1 MSITRA
7 GDFIYALRFVTLL
20 TKPWIEQE
28 AYKYGIIDAEGN
40 RLRRWRDLRTGEER
54 DAFTYF
60 HRIVF
65 NMKRLLQKVSGGDR
79 FLVNA
84 TASLLL
90 LKEEFADLELS
101 EASWKMIEESIY
113 NYEFII
119 EDTPVNVTGAA
130 VSTNSPKPL
139 GMAHR
144 KKKAVEEEPEVEKK
158 KVDEAKGVVDKNHGK
173 PPKPSKSGFV
183 EGQRVA
189 IDRGMGRTEFG
200 NIKYLDLKSGGDTG
214 ASIVFGDGHK
224 EYIPYKKIK
233 PIDDY
238 QTNPYLTK

>member
-1 MSITRA
+1 MSITRTT
-7 GDFIYALRFVTLL
+7 DFIYALRFVMLL

-54 DAFTYF
+54 DSFTYF

-90 LKEEFADLELS
+90 LKEEFAELELS
-101 EASWKMIEESIY
+101 EESWKLIEESIY
-113 NYEFII
+113 NYEFVV
-119 EDTPVNVTGAA
+119 EETPANVTGAA
-130 VSTNSPKPL
+130 VSTDTPKPL
-139 GMAHR
+139 GIARR
-144 KKKAVEEEPEVEKK
+144 KKNPEDEEEEVKK
-158 KVDEAKGVVDKNHGK
+158 PVVEAAKPRGVVDKNHGK
-173 PPKPSKSGFV
+173 PPKASKSGYT

-189 IDRGMGRTEFG
+189 VERGMGRTEFG

-214 ASIVFGDGHK
+214 ASIVFADGHR

-233 PIDDY
+233 PIDNY
-238 QTNPYLTK
+238 